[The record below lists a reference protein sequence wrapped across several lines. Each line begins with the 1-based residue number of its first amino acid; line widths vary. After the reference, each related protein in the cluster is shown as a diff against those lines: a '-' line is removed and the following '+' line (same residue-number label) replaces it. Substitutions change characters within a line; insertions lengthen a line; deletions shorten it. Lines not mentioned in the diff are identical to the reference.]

1 MSYLLFF
8 HEGVAADR
16 TGIFHSCYHPG
27 VSYNQQQDSSN
38 SRFKKVSAVDIIK
51 LNGFNLAGSFK
62 NYLTDISK

>member
-16 TGIFHSCYHPG
+16 TGIFHSCYRPG
-27 VSYNQQQDSSN
+27 VSYINQQDSSI
-38 SRFKKVSAVDIIK
+38 SRLKKLSAVDIIK

-62 NYLTDISK
+62 NYRNP